1 MFPTSCLAVFPAG
14 AAEGGGCAC
23 GKNFNCVPACD
34 YFKISLLLG
43 VYRDILCFNLS
54 ILGYLYHWR
63 RRFRNSG
70 RRRQLRRRRR
80 RCKGRREA
88 NKTWRRPWPAQVE
101 GRLSIAEVRNQISI
115 TKVYNL
121 HDRLIQFIVINLLI
135 DHLGR
140 PRIDWNSDV
149 EPRPKPP
156 NRSWAP
162 AIENQ
167 GNKYVMDGSYE
178 AAPLWELCRKDE
190 PWLEEGGSKL
200 GSEILEVG
208 WNNKYTPCK
217 ITNDPLG
224 QAEGFKGLPLSCWRF
239 RGDNFT
245 RPRTWHHRPGVKSA

>member
-1 MFPTSCLAVFPAG
+1 MGWTCFPPLVWQSSQQAPPREEVVPVERISIVFQP
-14 AAEGGGCAC
+14 
-23 GKNFNCVPACD
+23 V
-34 YFKISLLLG
+34 IILG
-43 VYRDILCFNLS
+43 YLYHWGYRDILCFNLS

-63 RRFRNSG
+63 RRFRDSG

-80 RCKGRREA
+80 RCKRCWEA
-88 NKTWRRPWPAQVE
+88 DKTWRRPWPAQVE
-101 GRLSIAEVRNQISI
+101 VRLSIAEIKDQISI

-121 HDRLIQFIVINLLI
+121 HGRLIQFFVINLLI
-135 DHLGR
+135 GHLGR

-178 AAPLWELCRKDE
+178 AAPLWELCRKDD

-200 GSEILEVG
+200 GSETFEVDEII
-208 WNNKYTPCK
+208 N
-217 ITNDPLG
+217 IRL
-224 QAEGFKGLPLSCWRF
+224 
-239 RGDNFT
+239 
-245 RPRTWHHRPGVKSA
+245 VK